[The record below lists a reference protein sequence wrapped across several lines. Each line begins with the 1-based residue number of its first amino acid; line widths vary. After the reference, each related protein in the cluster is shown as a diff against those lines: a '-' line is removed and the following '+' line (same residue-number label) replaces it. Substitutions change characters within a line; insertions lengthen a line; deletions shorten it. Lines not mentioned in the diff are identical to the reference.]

1 MLTDKEAFKIAKELK
16 NYCGGKKCVQCVFG
30 GEDDKDEC
38 CVSVGVSPCY
48 WEIPSRWDE
57 RDVNLAKALKA
68 FGATDVSRIG
78 GGPYWSDDEKMGP
91 LPINAFAAAE
101 DGETIEIE
109 EIIREGAHK

>member
-16 NYCGGKKCVQCVFG
+16 SYCGGKKCVQCVFG
-30 GEDDKDEC
+30 GEDNEDEC

-68 FGATDVSRIG
+68 FGVTNVRRVSG
-78 GGPYWSDDEKMGP
+78 VSAWEDDEKMGP
-91 LPINAFAAAE
+91 LPKDAFSTVE
-101 DGETIEIE
+101 YDETIEID
-109 EIIREGAHK
+109 EIIKDGASK

>member
-48 WEIPSRWDE
+48 WVFPSRWSK
-57 RDVNLAKALKA
+57 RDVDLAMALKA
-68 FGATDVSRIG
+68 FGVTNVRRVSG
-78 GGPYWSDDEKMGP
+78 VPAWSDAEKMGS
-91 LPINAFAAAE
+91 LPANAFSAAE
-101 DGETIEIE
+101 DDETIEIE
-109 EIIREGAHK
+109 EIIREGEGK